1 MVDLHLGDDVVL
13 TAEYNGYPRGTKGIF
28 LEYTRSSG
36 YHVPVIVI
44 SDERLQETLDLSDTK
59 SLKELVEK
67 RSVRGRQD
75 NELLKVYLT
84 TVMPYKDMVTTKDA
98 VENNVLCAERTLSQ
112 AKSDLQ
118 LFD

>member
-1 MVDLHLGDDVVL
+1 LIDLNLGDNVVF

-28 LEYTRSSG
+28 LEYTHSSG

-44 SDERLQETLDLSDTK
+44 PDERLQETLDLSDTK

-67 RSVRGRQD
+67 RSVRGRPD
-75 NELLKVYLT
+75 NYLLKAYLT
-84 TVMPYKDMVTTKDA
+84 IVMPYKDMVTTKEV
-98 VENNVLCAERTLSQ
+98 VESNLLCAERMLAQ